1 MSGVVRI
8 EIRET
13 PEELKTLMRKEK
25 DVLRYEKLQVLYW
38 LKTKTVDSVLSAA
51 VRLDKHRTT
60 IQSWLSSYRS
70 GGIAELLSQKPR
82 SGRPRIMTTQ
92 IVEKLEKE
100 LSEPEGFSSYKEVHQ
115 WLTSCCDVPVAYR
128 TVHQWTRYRLQGKLK
143 VPRPVS
149 EKQKAGAVE
158 EFKKNSHFSSKPV

>member
-1 MSGVVRI
+1 MN
-8 EIRET
+8 
-13 PEELKTLMRKEK
+13 
-25 DVLRYEKLQVLYW
+25 
-38 LKTKTVDSVLSAA
+38 A
-51 VRLDKHRTT
+51 
-60 IQSWLSSYRS
+60 
-70 GGIAELLSQKPR
+70 
-82 SGRPRIMTTQ
+82 Q

-115 WLTSCCDVPVAYR
+115 WLTNCCDVPVAYR

-158 EFKKNSHFSSKPV
+158 ELKKTPSYHQTQYEKKLELFKTVEKTAILESR